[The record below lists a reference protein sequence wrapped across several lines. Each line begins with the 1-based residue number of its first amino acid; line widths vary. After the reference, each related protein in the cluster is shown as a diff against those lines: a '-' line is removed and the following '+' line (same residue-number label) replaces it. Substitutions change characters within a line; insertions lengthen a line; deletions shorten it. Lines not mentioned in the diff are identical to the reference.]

1 MANGRHSIYDK
12 EKGKIVAALS
22 QEEDAPAGNDVR
34 RSNNT
39 LLLKGEKKHRVTNFS
54 GKREIDNVDRD
65 ERRKV
70 FKNMYLGKRV

>member
-1 MANGRHSIYDK
+1 MANGRQGISDK

-22 QEEDAPAGNDVR
+22 QEEDSPAGNVR

-39 LLLKGEKKHRVTNFS
+39 LLLKGEKTHRVTHFS

-70 FKNMYLGKRV
+70 FKNMYSGKRV